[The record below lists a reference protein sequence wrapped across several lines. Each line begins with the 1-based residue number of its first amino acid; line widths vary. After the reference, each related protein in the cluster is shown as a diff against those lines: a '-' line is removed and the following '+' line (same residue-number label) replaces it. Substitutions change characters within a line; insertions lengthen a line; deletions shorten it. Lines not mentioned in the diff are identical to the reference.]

1 MPVVQDL
8 FSIGEVSARTGLSI
22 DTLRF
27 YERQGLFPPPRRSA
41 GGRRGFSTD
50 DLAWIGICQRLR
62 ASGMPLPEIARYA
75 ALVRAGSGNEG
86 ERLKVLQRHEAEV
99 RAQIAVLNDALDL
112 ISAKVAAY
120 SEAVSLGTA
129 GDLFVRDDEDDAYF
143 AARGVTMRNRCGPA
157 QLPGASDHRA

>member
-1 MPVVQDL
+1 MPVVQEL

-41 GGRRGFSTD
+41 GGRRGFSAD

-75 ALVRAGSGNEG
+75 ELVRAGAGNEG
-86 ERLKVLQRHEAEV
+86 ERLTLLQRHEAAV
-99 RAQIAVLNDALDL
+99 RAQMAALQDALDL
-112 ISAKVAAY
+112 ISTKVAAY

-143 AARGVTMRNRCGPA
+143 AARGVIGAHKPDPA
-157 QLPGASDHRA
+157 S

>member
-1 MPVVQDL
+1 MPPVRDL
-8 FSIGEVSARTGLSI
+8 LSIGEVSARTGLSV

-75 ALVRAGSGNEG
+75 ELVRAGAGNES
-86 ERLKVLQRHEAEV
+86 ERLALLQRHEADV
-99 RAQIAVLNDALDL
+99 RAQMAALKDALTL
-112 ISAKVAAY
+112 ISAKVATY
-120 SEAVSLGTA
+120 TEAVAAGTA
-129 GDLFVRDDEDDAYF
+129 NEIFVRDDEDEAHF
-143 AARGVTMRNRCGPA
+143 AARGVSFTRRPDS
-157 QLPGASDHRA
+157 AS